1 MDAFV
6 ARLEAA
12 VGKPADQITDEDL
25 TPEVAALALGVQ
37 THEEAERRA
46 AAEQEAMLIA
56 EFRNRL
62 DYNLGRVRRRG
73 KGVGVLHSFPFSSPF
88 CVCDGAGGGPG
99 AAPSLGQAVPTLLLV
114 LAVLRWERQG
124 KEGGKKKGLEQG
136 LACTPPPA
144 DRRSTQRGQPPSDQS
159 PQPA

>member
-1 MDAFV
+1 MLTSGPEPRGAQEDEARGATYSGGGERHHVVLPSVPNYQEPDMDAFV

-73 KGVGVLHSFPFSSPF
+73 KGVGVLHSFPFFLPF
-88 CVCDGAGGGPG
+88 LCV
-99 AAPSLGQAVPTLLLV
+99 
-114 LAVLRWERQG
+114 
-124 KEGGKKKGLEQG
+124 
-136 LACTPPPA
+136 
-144 DRRSTQRGQPPSDQS
+144 
-159 PQPA
+159 